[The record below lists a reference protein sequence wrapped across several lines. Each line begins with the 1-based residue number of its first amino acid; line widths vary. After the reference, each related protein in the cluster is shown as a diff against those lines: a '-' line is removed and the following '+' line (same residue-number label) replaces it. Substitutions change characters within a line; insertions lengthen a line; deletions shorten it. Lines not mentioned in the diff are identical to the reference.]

1 MLENTGAAG
10 IERLVRTGTER
21 LFSAAAQR
29 LLWRVL
35 SFSLV
40 FGAWEVA
47 GRIPISLAFPP
58 FSATALAFIAMIFD
72 GTLIAAFADTLQPL
86 AIGILVC
93 GAVGVIFGIGMG
105 LSRTA
110 EWFTLPIFIILQSA
124 PVAAIIPL
132 ITFIYGIGLAAK
144 VFAVVIMAA
153 PLIVLNSYK
162 GIRNTNPSLLQMSR
176 SFLGTRRQE
185 IVKIILPAAS
195 SLIFAGLRLGLA
207 AGFIGIVLAELLI
220 TPTGIGDLITYY
232 RAIAEY
238 PRMFASIAAIIAF
251 AAVTVT
257 LMQKL
262 EAVLFRP
269 ETRGS

>member
-1 MLENTGAAG
+1 MTADSGVPGTGRFVTA
-10 IERLVRTGTER
+10 VTER
-21 LFSAAAQR
+21 LSSATARR

-58 FSATALAFIAMIFD
+58 FTATAYAFVAMIFD

-86 AIGILVC
+86 AIGILFS
-93 GAVGVIFGIGMG
+93 GALGVVFGIGMG
-105 LSRTA
+105 LFRTI

-144 VFAVVIMAA
+144 IFAVVIMAA

-195 SLIFAGLRLGLA
+195 ALIFAGLRLGLA
-207 AGFIGIVLAELLI
+207 AGFIGVVLAELLI

-232 RAIAEY
+232 RAVAEY

-251 AAVTVT
+251 AAFTVT
-257 LMQKL
+257 FMQKL